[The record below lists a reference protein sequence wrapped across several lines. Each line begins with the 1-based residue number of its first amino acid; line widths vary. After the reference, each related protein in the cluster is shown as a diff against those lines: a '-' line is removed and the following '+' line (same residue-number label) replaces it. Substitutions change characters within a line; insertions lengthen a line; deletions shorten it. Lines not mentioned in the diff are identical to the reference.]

1 MKLLIGDDDSA
12 CIDLILKGLEG
23 TGYEAV
29 VAATE
34 DEIWKLL
41 TATESRPSFALLNS
55 GAGKFNGLEICKKFR
70 STPTLQYTYF
80 VLMNGSTTQKEIMEA
95 LKAGAD
101 DYLTKPINA
110 DELAVRVEIG
120 KRVLQNEEKLTKIT
134 QEWKIMLDNLP
145 FGIACLGSEGEL
157 TRANRPF
164 FELMGYRD
172 MKALLN
178 KKIGETVIRFP
189 MDFQELLNNIRSS
202 QPFDRIEV
210 ECVKRDNSILKLCMW
225 GRPINLNG
233 AVFEIITS
241 LV

>member
-12 CIDLILKGLEG
+12 SIELILKDLEG
-23 TGYEAV
+23 MGHEAV

-34 DEIWKLL
+34 EEVWKVL
-41 TATESRPSFALLNS
+41 SSKDRPSFALLNS
-55 GAGKFNGLEICKKFR
+55 GVGTFNGLEICRKFR
-70 STPTLQYTYF
+70 AAPTLQYTYF
-80 VLMNGSTTQKEIMEA
+80 VLMNGSTPQKEITEA

-101 DYLTKPINA
+101 DYLRKPVNA
-110 DELAVRVEIG
+110 DELAVRIEIG

-145 FGIACLGSEGEL
+145 FGIACLGPEGEL

-164 FELMGYRD
+164 FDLMGYRD

-178 KKIGETVIRFP
+178 KKIGETIIRFP

-202 QPFDRIEV
+202 QPFDRIEL

-225 GRPINLNG
+225 GRPIHLNG